1 VTGSRQAIAATTAI
15 SPHRGRPCPPSNG
28 AGDGPISAVARSS
41 LDRVLELIE
50 LRQLSITELR
60 LLLHLVDREASLSEL
75 GEALSQRPVEIR
87 RAGWRLAMRGLVQ
100 WRHLGRREETRLG
113 ITASGLATMRVL
125 LTAADR
131 AAGEA
136 RAAESGDPIR

>member
-1 VTGSRQAIAATTAI
+1 MD
-15 SPHRGRPCPPSNG
+15 
-28 AGDGPISAVARSS
+28 DGPISAVARSS

-60 LLLHLVDREASLSEL
+60 LLLHLVDREASLPEL

-100 WRHLGRREETRLG
+100 WRHLGRRKETRLAS
-113 ITASGLATMRVL
+113 TASGLATMRVL